1 MYIHLIIYHHLHISV
16 SIIAIFT
23 ILTPSWPSRRS
34 SIIKVKAVLRT
45 SFGAALFKIT
55 KGQESKACQN
65 KRWLKQHTWVQNM
78 HQECQKIY
86 HGELSLSWCMFC
98 TNVDRHQAWTACS
111 LRIWN
116 MQGGQRLVWGLEVW
130 RRAWICSCVFYPG
143 YARRT
148 RGLEEGRGP
157 GVGLVSSGASITPRP
172 TNTKGK
178 TVFLQKLYS
187 FAQMPFWSILSPF
200 FSIFNS
206 FWSNSK
212 FVLAL

>member
-23 ILTPSWPSRRS
+23 IFTPSWPSCRS
-34 SIIKVKAVLRT
+34 SIKKVKAVLRT

-65 KRWLKQHTWVQNM
+65 KRWLKRHTWVQNM

-86 HGELSLSWCMFC
+86 HGELILSWCMFC

-111 LRIWN
+111 LRIRN
-116 MQGGQRLVWGLEVW
+116 MQGGQRLAWGLEVW

-148 RGLEEGRGP
+148 RGLEAWKRG
-157 GVGLVSSGASITPRP
+157 VDRALDSFLRGLNHTAPNQHQRQNGFSSEII
-172 TNTKGK
+172 
-178 TVFLQKLYS
+178 F

-206 FWSNSK
+206 IWSNSTC
-212 FVLAL
+212 F